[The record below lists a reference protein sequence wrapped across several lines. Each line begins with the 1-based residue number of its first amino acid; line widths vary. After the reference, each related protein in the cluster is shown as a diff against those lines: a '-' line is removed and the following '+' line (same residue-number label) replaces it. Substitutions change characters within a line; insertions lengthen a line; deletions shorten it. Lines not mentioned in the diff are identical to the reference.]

1 MAALSVKRPVGSIR
15 ARILAAFGL
24 SVVAFSAALCFG
36 LLQLWDLGARLSAL
50 DSGYLPLAE
59 VAVQLETIA
68 GQMDRDQD
76 RYAREDERSL
86 VRYRS
91 TTLLYTSSLGDAVA
105 RGQQVASSAAAAVRA
120 PDEKAS
126 LAELSDLL
134 KEIEASR
141 ADYAE
146 AFGTWADAVAAGT
159 DTPGRA
165 LAELDGKRTVLKFQ
179 VEVLAQRVERRVQE
193 VSARAA
199 RAQGRALGVGVTLA
213 LLAVLLSGLLLFA
226 SLLTLRPIGQLTA
239 QVQRLAQ
246 GDRVGRVQVRSS
258 DEVSLL
264 AREFNAMAEAVAER
278 DRRLVERAEAL
289 DALSLRL
296 RQVLDTIR
304 AGLVVVEDEHAETT
318 NPAATQLWGL
328 REGEPLPDFLLAL
341 PAGRH
346 EARPVGSRLFDIDV
360 VPFGTGALVVGED
373 VTERIRNRDRL
384 ARSERLAVVGQML
397 AQITHE
403 VRNPLNAMSLN
414 AELLLE
420 DLSGT
425 EHADLLGTITQEIG
439 RLEGLTARYLELS
452 RGRRAELS
460 PANALD
466 LVRDVAR
473 VEGPALLRRGVQIT
487 VEGVPTAVVE
497 MDVDALRRALRN
509 LLLNAAEAG
518 ATEIGISLDQDSDAV
533 TVAVDDDGPGM
544 DAAQMARI
552 FEPFY
557 TTKAQGTGLGLAIT
571 RQELEDVGGTIAVAA
586 GARGGCR
593 FTVVLPIEANPELRE
608 A

>member
-1 MAALSVKRPVGSIR
+1 MRRPVGSIR
-15 ARILAAFGL
+15 ARILAAFAL
-24 SVVAFSAALCFG
+24 SVAAFSSALAFG
-36 LLQLWDLGARLSAL
+36 LVQLWDLGARLSAL

-105 RGQQVASSAAAAVRA
+105 RGRQVALSAADAVRD
-120 PDEKAS
+120 PGEQSS
-126 LAELSDLL
+126 LEELVVLL
-134 KEIEASR
+134 EEIEASR
-141 ADYAE
+141 SDYAD
-146 AFGTWADAVAAGT
+146 AFGMWADAVASGT

-179 VEVLAQRVERRVQE
+179 VEVLAQRVERRIQE

-199 RAQGRALGVGVTLA
+199 RAQSRALAVGVTLA

-246 GDRVGRVQVRSS
+246 GDRVGRVRVRSS

-264 AREFNAMAEAVAER
+264 ASEFNAMAEAVAER

-289 DALSLRL
+289 DALSFRL

-304 AGLVVVEDEHAETT
+304 AGLVVVESAHAATT
-318 NPAATQLWGL
+318 NPAATRLWGI
-328 REGEPLPDFLLAL
+328 REGERLPEFLQEL

-346 EARPVGSRLFDIDV
+346 EARPVGERLFDIDV
-360 VPFGTGALVVGED
+360 VPFGAGALVVGED
-373 VTERIRNRDRL
+373 VTERIQNRDRL

-425 EHADLLGTITQEIG
+425 DHAEMLATIIQEIG

-460 PANALD
+460 PANPLD
-466 LVRDVAR
+466 VVRDVAR
-473 VEGPALLRRGVQIT
+473 VQGPALEREGVCIT
-487 VEGVPTAVVE
+487 VEGDPTTVVE

-518 ATEIGISLDQDSDAV
+518 AKAIAVSLARGSDHV
-533 TVAVDDDGPGM
+533 TVVVEDDGPGM
-544 DAAQMARI
+544 DPARMGRI
-552 FEPFY
+552 FEPFF

-571 RQELEDVGGTIAVAA
+571 RQELEDVGGTISVATS
-586 GARGGCR
+586 ARGGCR
-593 FTVVLPIEANPELRE
+593 FTVVLPVQIEASPLEG
-608 A
+608 